1 MIQVL
6 HIAKYNAEVRESFAS
21 REKSKVT
28 GIISNLAA
36 ISIENKVNQR
46 LPEMRRSR
54 EKKNRCRLCN
64 AHKPRGE

>member
-1 MIQVL
+1 ML

-54 EKKNRCRLCN
+54 EKKIG
-64 AHKPRGE
+64 AGYVMHISQEESDFK

>member
-28 GIISNLAA
+28 GVISNLAA

-54 EKKNRCRLCN
+54 EKK
-64 AHKPRGE
+64 K